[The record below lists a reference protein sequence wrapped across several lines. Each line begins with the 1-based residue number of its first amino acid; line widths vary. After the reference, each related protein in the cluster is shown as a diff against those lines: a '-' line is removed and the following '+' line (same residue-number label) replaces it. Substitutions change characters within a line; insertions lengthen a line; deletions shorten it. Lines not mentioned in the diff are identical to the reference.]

1 MRNAR
6 LEGPGKASR
15 IMVTGRWTLALVAA
29 ASLVLTAGAWAEE
42 PKVAAPLDGVAAP
55 GDYKIGPEDLLDV
68 AVWNNTAISR
78 AVPVRP
84 DGKISLPLLN
94 DVQAAG
100 LTPMQLRDA
109 LAKKLAEYMPTPEVS
124 VIVKE
129 VHSFRVSV
137 LGEVKKA
144 GQFEL
149 KSRTTVLDVIALA
162 GGFTEFAA
170 RSRIVILRPNGTT
183 VKRVS
188 FNYNKAITP
197 DVAPDDLFLQPGDVV
212 VVP

>member
-1 MRNAR
+1 MLRHFR
-6 LEGPGKASR
+6 
-15 IMVTGRWTLALVAA
+15 MALVATPVILA
-29 ASLVLTAGAWAEE
+29 LAGAGLGSAAVPAEE
-42 PKVAAPLDGVAAP
+42 PGSRLTPEQA
-55 GDYKIGPEDLLDV
+55 DYRIGPEDVLDI
-68 AVWNNTAISR
+68 AVWNNAAISR
-78 AVPVRP
+78 TVPVRP

-100 LTPMQLRDA
+100 LTSMQLRDV
-109 LAKKLAEYMPTPEVS
+109 LIKKLAEYMPTPEVS
-124 VIVKE
+124 VIVRE
-129 VHSFRVSV
+129 VHSFKVSV

-144 GQFEL
+144 GQYEL
-149 KSRTTVLDVIALA
+149 KSRTTVLDVIALS

-188 FNYNKAITP
+188 FNYNKA
-197 DVAPDDLFLQPGDVV
+197 VAPEAQQEDLFLQPGDVV

>member
-1 MRNAR
+1 MA
-6 LEGPGKASR
+6 
-15 IMVTGRWTLALVAA
+15 TGRRILAVAA
-29 ASLVLTAGAWAEE
+29 VLLVSAVWAWAEE
-42 PKVAAPLDGVAAP
+42 PPRAAPPGAIAVP

-100 LTPMQLRDA
+100 LTPMQLREA
-109 LAKKLAEYMPTPEVS
+109 LAKKLTDYMPTPEVS

-129 VHSFRVSV
+129 VHSFKVSV

-144 GQFEL
+144 GQYEL
-149 KSRTTVLDVIALA
+149 KSRTTVLDVVALA

>member
-1 MRNAR
+1 MA
-6 LEGPGKASR
+6 
-15 IMVTGRWTLALVAA
+15 TGRRILGVVTVLLVSAVWA
-29 ASLVLTAGAWAEE
+29 RAEE
-42 PKVAAPLDGVAAP
+42 PPRAAQPGALAVP

-100 LTPMQLRDA
+100 LTPMQLREA
-109 LAKKLAEYMPTPEVS
+109 LAKKLTDYMPTPEVS

-129 VHSFRVSV
+129 VHSFKVSV

-144 GQFEL
+144 GQYEL
-149 KSRTTVLDVIALA
+149 KSRTTVLDVVALA

-188 FNYNKAITP
+188 FNYNKAI
-197 DVAPDDLFLQPGDVV
+197 APDAAPEDLFLQPGDVV